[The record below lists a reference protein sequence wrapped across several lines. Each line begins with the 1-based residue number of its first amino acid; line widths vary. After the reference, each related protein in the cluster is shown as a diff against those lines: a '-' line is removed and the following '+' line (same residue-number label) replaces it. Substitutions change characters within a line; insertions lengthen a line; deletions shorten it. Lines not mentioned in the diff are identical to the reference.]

1 MPQLKLPIL
10 IAALIAR
17 GKIRLAKL
25 YFRALGGWPFHP
37 EDELMTAS
45 EWYSD
50 RARKYTNL
58 IIEAHGGL
66 GSGLNIHELIDRRA
80 RCDIH
85 YALSGCAGEV
95 LRRRE
100 RGEDYSEPYRY
111 FMFFA
116 LGRHIEASN
125 MAPAIGDDAEE
136 IWLSAAGWCG
146 DAYDFAHSTQIG
158 LSSDVA
164 GYEPLTID
172 WCLRMLVNRIRLA
185 FQFDE

>member
-1 MPQLKLPIL
+1 MPHLELPIL

-17 GKIRLAKL
+17 GKKILARL

-37 EDELMTAS
+37 DDELMPAS
-45 EWYSD
+45 EWHSD

-66 GSGLNIHELIDRRA
+66 GSGLNIHELRDKRA
-80 RCDIH
+80 RRDIH

-116 LGRHIEASN
+116 LGRHIEASDI
-125 MAPAIGDDAEE
+125 APAIGDDAEE
-136 IWLSAAGWCG
+136 TWKAAAGWCG

-158 LSSDVA
+158 LRSDVA
-164 GYEPLTID
+164 GYEPLTIE
-172 WCLRMLVNRIRLA
+172 WCLRMLINRIRLA
-185 FQFDE
+185 FQSDD